1 VPATIKANEGL
12 RPIDGRTHLQN
23 INNNIERLTEGNWL
37 ESSIGDKLDN
47 IVSKLDEIDSSIGN
61 ISTS

>member
-1 VPATIKANEGL
+1 MDTELERIVELLESMNE
-12 RPIDGRTHLQN
+12 HLQN